1 MNSIARWLLRVY
13 VALRSRV
20 TAWRL
25 CCLGVQ
31 VHGPCWFSSIEVP
44 RHHKAITLSRCA
56 LDYGVTLLVS
66 DPRPGHPTIQIDEGV
81 YINRY
86 TMVDAC
92 AELTIGADT
101 MIGPYC
107 YLTDHDHGV
116 EGERPLREQPLVAAA
131 TRIGSNVWIGA
142 HASVLKGVTIGD
154 RAVVA
159 AGAVVT
165 RDVPAGCAVA
175 GVPARL
181 MPRDSTTSNA

>member
-1 MNSIARWLLRVY
+1 MNSITRWLLRVY
-13 VALRSRV
+13 VALRSPV

-25 CCLGVQ
+25 CCLGVR

-86 TMVDAC
+86 TMV
-92 AELTIGADT
+92 
-101 MIGPYC
+101 GPYC
-107 YLTDHDHGV
+107 YLTDHEHGV

-131 TRIGSNVWIGA
+131 TRIRSNVWIGA

-175 GVPARL
+175 GVPAQL